1 MENFIFCAVYA
12 RVSEYTKVLNVPLVL
27 NIAEFWIHQ
36 GSECVSGSEYARVR
50 NMPGLHRA
58 WICFD
63 RPEWFLN
70 MPNMPEYVW
79 IYLKLT
85 EFLFMC
91 LSPFKSFVYLN
102 AWLLISMK
110 FILWRNEAIF
120 LKRKYLIF
128 STVAGCI
135 WFTFC
140 LKLKFFTSKISNFLL
155 PLGAEGVQGP
165 GLGSVNLD

>member
-1 MENFIFCAVYA
+1 MSRLQKKSLMENFIFCAVYA
-12 RVSEYTKVLNVPLVL
+12 RGSEYTKVLNVPLVL

-36 GSECVSGSEYARVR
+36 GSECVSGSEYARVL

-63 RPEWFLN
+63 RSEWFLN
-70 MPNMPEYVW
+70 IPIMPEYVW

-85 EFLFMC
+85 EFLLMC

-110 FILWRNEAIF
+110 FILWRNDAI
-120 LKRKYLIF
+120 LYSSWMYLIY
-128 STVAGCI
+128 
-135 WFTFC
+135 
-140 LKLKFFTSKISNFLL
+140 FL
-155 PLGAEGVQGP
+155 
-165 GLGSVNLD
+165 S

>member
-1 MENFIFCAVYA
+1 MIGFVNITAQKMKFSIKDFFSKCDQIRRKLRIWSRLQKKSLMENFIFCAVYA
-12 RVSEYTKVLNVPLVL
+12 QGSEYTKVLNVPLVL
-27 NIAEFWIHQ
+27 NIAEFWMHQ
-36 GSECVSGSEYARVR
+36 GSECVSGSEYARVL

-63 RPEWFLN
+63 RSEWFLN

-102 AWLLISMK
+102 A
-110 FILWRNEAIF
+110 
-120 LKRKYLIF
+120 
-128 STVAGCI
+128 
-135 WFTFC
+135 
-140 LKLKFFTSKISNFLL
+140 
-155 PLGAEGVQGP
+155 
-165 GLGSVNLD
+165 